1 MMARSDES
9 DSDQEKKEKG
19 GESDPIDSIRRLF
32 EERGE
37 GGRKKGRK
45 GNGSV
50 QSPYLSISYR
60 EKTRSILG
68 V

>member
-1 MMARSDES
+1 MERKAKQRDH
-9 DSDQEKKEKG
+9 G
-19 GESDPIDSIRRLF
+19 ATNPILILINSIRRLF